1 MQIHCVPLLKISNV
15 NILKTK
21 WRILLCWLFLEP
33 VHYSICPWQIAHVP
47 PAEIALPRLTDISAA
62 ETFIDSAEVVI
73 VGFFEVRD
81 CVYVC
86 LSEALVLLIV
96 REEVKK
102 GKRDQRRH
110 LGMQTDEEKIRSLW
124 QSFILSAITLM
135 WNLGRRKCLCVV
147 IPECWAFWPN
157 SPGGGGNKN
166 GTETLWD
173 WLRLVSINKH
183 SNNLTWT

>member
-1 MQIHCVPLLKISNV
+1 MKNFAVLVIS
-15 NILKTK
+15 
-21 WRILLCWLFLEP
+21 WA
-33 VHYSICPWQIAHVP
+33 S
-47 PAEIALPRLTDISAA
+47 ALQYLSLTDSSCAPC
-62 ETFIDSAEVVI
+62 
-73 VGFFEVRD
+73 RD
-81 CVYVC
+81 RPPQTDGHLCSRNLHRFGWSCHRRVLWGQRLCVCVC